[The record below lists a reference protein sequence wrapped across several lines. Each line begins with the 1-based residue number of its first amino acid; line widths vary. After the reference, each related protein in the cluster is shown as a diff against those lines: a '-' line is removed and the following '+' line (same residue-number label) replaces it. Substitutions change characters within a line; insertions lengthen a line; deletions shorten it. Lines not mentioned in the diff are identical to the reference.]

1 MALTAKHRSSI
12 YQNIAPIIGE
22 EEAGALLDQF
32 PSRDLDEP
40 VTKDFVRAD
49 VNEVRSEMSA
59 GFAEVH
65 VEFAAVRSE
74 MSAGFAE
81 VRVEV
86 NEVRSE
92 MSAGFAE
99 VRVETTQL
107 RVELLEKL
115 SDQFRWFIGMWLTT
129 IGLIVAVALRA
140 L

>member
-81 VRVEV
+81 VRVE
-86 NEVRSE
+86 
-92 MSAGFAE
+92 
-99 VRVETTQL
+99 TTQL